1 MFASANAG
9 ADGSEADRVT
19 GRNPARR
26 SVKLMRLQDML
37 GDGSGSDRAGAE
49 LNESTA
55 GQGILRHDFP
65 SSQVQ
70 QVISAETSSPP
81 QR

>member
-1 MFASANAG
+1 
-9 ADGSEADRVT
+9 
-19 GRNPARR
+19 
-26 SVKLMRLQDML
+26 LQDIL
-37 GDGSGSDRAGAE
+37 GDRCGSDRAGAE

-70 QVISAETSSPP
+70 QGFP
-81 QR
+81 QRRVRRRRDDAEELLHRGGEVSKTIF